1 MSRTKKFVEDY
12 NYVSDLKESSGV
24 VSNKYKDVV
33 EDTFTFGKLAVEKE
47 VMPVSDFEEMIDMV
61 PENME
66 AFTLEHVENLSS
78 VRKEAKASLN
88 DLKIEEMRKE
98 DYEPKVRSKA
108 A

>member
-47 VMPVSDFEEMIDMV
+47 VMPV
-61 PENME
+61 
-66 AFTLEHVENLSS
+66 
-78 VRKEAKASLN
+78 
-88 DLKIEEMRKE
+88 
-98 DYEPKVRSKA
+98 
-108 A
+108 